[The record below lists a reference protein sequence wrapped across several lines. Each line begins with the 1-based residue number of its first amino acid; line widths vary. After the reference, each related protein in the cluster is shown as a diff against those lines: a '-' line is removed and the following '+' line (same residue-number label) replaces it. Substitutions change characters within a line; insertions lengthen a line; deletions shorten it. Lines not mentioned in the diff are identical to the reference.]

1 MEEIINILI
10 ERDNISRDEAIRR
23 IDETRELLSL
33 VEDDIFEACE
43 IFYEILGLDL
53 IQTVKL
59 LGLDSK
65 IIDKILDF

>member
-1 MEEIINILI
+1 M

-23 IDETRELLSL
+23 INETRELLSL

-59 LGLDSK
+59 LGMDSET
-65 IIDKILDF
+65 IDKILDF

>member
-1 MEEIINILI
+1 MEEIIKLLM

-33 VEDDIFEACE
+33 VEDDIFDACE
-43 IFYEILGLDL
+43 IFYETLGLDL
-53 IQTVKL
+53 FQTCEL

-65 IIDKILDF
+65 TIDKIFNI

>member
-1 MEEIINILI
+1 MEEIIKILI
-10 ERDNISRDEAIRR
+10 ERDNISKNEAIQR

-43 IFYEILGLDL
+43 IFYEMLGLDL

-59 LGLDSK
+59 LGMDSET
-65 IIDKILDF
+65 IDKILDF

>member
-1 MEEIINILI
+1 MEEIIKLLM

>member
-1 MEEIINILI
+1 MEEIIKILI
-10 ERDNISRDEAIRR
+10 ERDNISKDEAIQR

-43 IFYEILGLDL
+43 IFYEMLGLDL

-59 LGLDSK
+59 LGMDSET
-65 IIDKILDF
+65 IDKILDF